1 VAGLAASG
9 QVDDGPEPA
18 RGAASG
24 SRARRL
30 PWRGERNAHSR
41 FPVRLVGAV
50 SAARNGATI
59 TFARG
64 AIVLPE
70 PLASI
75 ALALRHQRIS
85 SGALDGWLLPGR
97 KPGTHI
103 TAEHLRKR
111 LAPYGVASR
120 PGRHGALLALAGR
133 LPAPILAERLVHQAR
148 AAQWVRAAGATY
160 SGYVELRLARDV
172 GDVP

>member
-1 VAGLAASG
+1 ML
-9 QVDDGPEPA
+9 
-18 RGAASG
+18 
-24 SRARRL
+24 RRL
-30 PWRGERNAHSR
+30 VHDHDIGPRERFAGSALLLYAQPLTRIAQLQTSDITTADSGET
-41 FPVRLVGAV
+41 
-50 SAARNGATI
+50 TI

-111 LAPYGVASR
+111 LAPYGVTSR

-133 LPAPILAERLVHQAR
+133 LPAPILAERLGIK
-148 AAQWVRAAGATY
+148 VRAAGASY
-160 SGYVELRLARDV
+160 SGYVEVRLARDV